1 VGGTGGMSPRRA
13 RTEPSRISKVPEKKP
28 PGRKK
33 KAQGRR
39 ALGLPLRVPRLR
51 RANLTH
57 EKNGEAW
64 QDHGDKM
71 ALASKSLV
79 LLGGHSRF
87 RKILVM
93 GFPPHHRFPL

>member
-28 PGRKK
+28 LDGKRKP
-33 KAQGRR
+33 R
-39 ALGLPLRVPRLR
+39 AAVPWACRYAFPRLR